1 MGNHQ
6 HRGYDTY
13 YYTMLQWLTGA
24 TFTASCTNSGT
35 VWTCPL
41 TEASGANARIV
52 WNTVGDS
59 DYTPAAEYVDYKSFN
74 GTYGGATKSITPG
87 QSTTIGVAPVM
98 FESGT

>member
-13 YYTMLQWLTGA
+13 YYRMMQWLTGA
-24 TFTASCTNSGT
+24 TFTASCPNSGT

-41 TEASGANARIV
+41 TEAGGANALIV

-59 DYTPAAEYVDYKSFN
+59 DYASRRVHRLQVLQRHLWRGD
-74 GTYGGATKSITPG
+74 
-87 QSTTIGVAPVM
+87 
-98 FESGT
+98 